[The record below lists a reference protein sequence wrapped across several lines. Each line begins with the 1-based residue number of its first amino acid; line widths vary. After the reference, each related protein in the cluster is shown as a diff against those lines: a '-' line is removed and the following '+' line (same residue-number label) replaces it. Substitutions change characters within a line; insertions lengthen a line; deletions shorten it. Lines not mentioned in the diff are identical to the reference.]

1 MKKKERDDENIVY
14 VNGTEETANR
24 NRENREQLMRQRKI
38 VGLAAILVV
47 LIAGIIVYAMM
58 HREYK
63 GYRVVQNNETNYENT
78 ANYTQFAGNLLKYT
92 PDGVS
97 YINENGDVVW
107 SAGIDMM
114 MPMAVTSGSYAV
126 VADMSGNTVCV
137 FNTEGQVSSL
147 TMPYKICDVD
157 VANQGAFAV
166 VLESDKTNYINMYD
180 KNGESIYEKQTTIDK
195 SGYPLDITISDDAQK
210 LFTSY
215 INVSGNSVQDSL
227 AAYNFGDVGQNSN
240 ADRMVGGYMFDNEV
254 VPKVEF
260 IDNDTVVAFGTSTV
274 SIYSMKEKPSEK
286 AKLTF
291 DEEIRSIFYST
302 EYIGVVQNNADGAA
316 EHPYKIKVY
325 DLRGN
330 KKFED
335 YIDFAYDNIYAA
347 EKEIIVSGN
356 SNCLIYRMDGSVKFN
371 GTLSGK
377 ITSVVP
383 SGRRLEYVVIY
394 ENATEIIKL
403 KAKAGKHD
411 DTAQE
416 ASGGDNASQ
425 NTTSQGTTAQDI
437 TGQDGAGQDGAAQDG
452 AGQNGAGQDGA
463 AQDGA
468 GQDGAAQDGAGQ
480 NDAAQDMTTQ
490 DDTSQTSDENTQSD
504 IVQ

>member
-1 MKKKERDDENIVY
+1 MKRTDQDNANIVY
-14 VNGTEETANR
+14 VNGTEETAKR
-24 NRENREQLMRQRKI
+24 NQENHDRLVHQRKMM
-38 VGLAAILVV
+38 GLVVILVL
-47 LIAGIIVYAMM
+47 LIAVITIYAMM

-63 GYRVVQNNETNYENT
+63 GYKVVHSNETNYENT
-78 ANYTQFAGNLLKYT
+78 ANYAQFAGNLLKYT

-97 YINENGDVVW
+97 YINGNGDVVW

-114 MPMAVTSGSYAV
+114 MPMAVTSGNYAV
-126 VADMSGNTVCV
+126 VADMSGNSICV

-157 VANQGAFAV
+157 VGNQGVFAV
-166 VLESDKTNYINMYD
+166 VLESDKTNYINLYD
-180 KNGESIYEKQTTIDK
+180 KNGDIINEMQTTIDK
-195 SGYPLDITISDDAQK
+195 SGYPLDVSISDDAQK
-210 LFTSY
+210 MFTSY
-215 INVSGNSVQDSL
+215 INISGNSVQDSL
-227 AAYNFGDVGQNSN
+227 AAYNFGDVGQNTN
-240 ADRMVGGYMFDNEV
+240 ADRMVGGYMFDNQV

-260 IDNDTVVAFGTSTV
+260 IDNDTVVAFGTSIV

-291 DEEIRSIFYST
+291 DEEIRSVFYNT
-302 EYIGVVQNNADGAA
+302 EYIGVVQDNTDNAA

-335 YIDFAYDNIYAA
+335 NIDFAYDNIYAA
-347 EKEIIVSGN
+347 EKEIIISGN
-356 SNCLIYRMDGSVKFN
+356 SNCLIYRTDGSVKFN

-383 SGRRLEYVVIY
+383 SGGHLEYVVVY

-403 KAKAGKHD
+403 KSKPGK
-411 DTAQE
+411 
-416 ASGGDNASQ
+416 N
-425 NTTSQGTTAQDI
+425 
-437 TGQDGAGQDGAAQDG
+437 
-452 AGQNGAGQDGA
+452 
-463 AQDGA
+463 
-468 GQDGAAQDGAGQ
+468 
-480 NDAAQDMTTQ
+480 NDTTQ
-490 DDTSQTSDENTQSD
+490 DDTSQTTDENTQSD